1 MKKSLTA
8 KFAAILCFSSM
19 VLVAKSG
26 TAQDM
31 TAKACT
37 AETGADRA
45 FCVTMI
51 GAMRPI
57 LSDQK
62 IVCSPVA
69 PNDLSD
75 TYAVI
80 GFIRAHPERQSE
92 KIGAITEEVLK
103 KMHPCL

>member
-1 MKKSLTA
+1 
-8 KFAAILCFSSM
+8 
-19 VLVAKSG
+19 
-26 TAQDM
+26 M
-31 TAKACT
+31 TAKGCT
-37 AETGADRA
+37 ANTGADRA

-51 GAMRPI
+51 GATRQA

-80 GFIRAHPERQSE
+80 DFIRAHPERQSE
-92 KIGAITEEVLK
+92 EVGAITEEVLK
-103 KMHPCL
+103 KMHPCG